1 MLSLQRHGC
10 HNINFVTPEH
20 IVPQVLEALLIAVD
34 QGLRLPLVYN
44 TSGYDSLQSLALL
57 DGVVDI
63 YMPDLKLF
71 SPSLSKKYLK
81 AEDYPEVAKAALRE
95 MHRQVGFLDVGA
107 EGLARR
113 GVLIR
118 HLVMPG
124 LPEESRSILEWIATE
139 LGTEAYV
146 NVMPQY
152 RPGGKVGDQVCPE
165 LNRPLARA
173 EYLAALQAAADA
185 GLRRLDSRRLP

>member
-81 AEDYPEVAKAALRE
+81 AEDYPE
-95 MHRQVGFLDVGA
+95 G
-107 EGLARR
+107 
-113 GVLIR
+113 